1 MADVGW
7 IVAFSSVC
15 GSWCLQQEASML
27 ERCQTPAIPM
37 SGGNSLLLTCKPV
50 GFSTPEAIPACFV
63 TGWNSPSFWCVR
75 TPQQCHNSLW
85 PPRQQQKGRA
95 EPRVP
100 HRYAS
105 PRHTTPQPCAGKP
118 SYFKLVFLF
127 SHCPLR
133 LHRKQEGSYS
143 LASFVQLT
151 LWSSPAEN
159 LPQPRKPL

>member
-15 GSWCLQQEASML
+15 GSWCLQQEASVL

-85 PPRQQQKGRA
+85 PPRQQQKGCA
-95 EPRVP
+95 EPWVP
-100 HRYAS
+100 TDMHPLSIPLPS
-105 PRHTTPQPCAGKP
+105 PVQGSLLISSWFSSSAIVLSGYTGNRRAAIPLLH
-118 SYFKLVFLF
+118 LF
-127 SHCPLR
+127 S
-133 LHRKQEGSYS
+133 
-143 LASFVQLT
+143 
-151 LWSSPAEN
+151 
-159 LPQPRKPL
+159 